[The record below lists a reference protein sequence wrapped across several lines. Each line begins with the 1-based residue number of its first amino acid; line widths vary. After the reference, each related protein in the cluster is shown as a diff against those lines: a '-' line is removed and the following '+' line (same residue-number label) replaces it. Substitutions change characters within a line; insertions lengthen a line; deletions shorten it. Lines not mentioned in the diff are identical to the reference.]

1 MIWARARVG
10 VRTEVGT
17 GLVIFDCDGVLVDSE
32 PIASRV
38 LADLLTE
45 IGFPMS
51 AEGALDRYT
60 GITLPA
66 VLAKVEE
73 EWGRPLP
80 RDFLDRLRAR
90 DQAAFRAELQP
101 VPGVTAVLDALDAAG
116 MRKCVASSGAPEKLR
131 LTLTVTG
138 LWDRFA
144 PHIYSAAQVPRGKPW
159 PDLFLHAAA
168 AMAVPAQACLVVE
181 DSSAGIKAARAAGM
195 RVIGFAGGG
204 HAGPGYAGMLA
215 EAGAETVVP
224 DMPAL
229 GRLLAAAAPA

>member
-1 MIWARARVG
+1 M
-10 VRTEVGT
+10 GT
-17 GLVIFDCDGVLVDSE
+17 ALVIFDCDGVLVDSE

-45 IGFPMS
+45 IGFPMTP
-51 AEGALDRYT
+51 EGALDRYT

-66 VLAKVEE
+66 VLAKVEA

-80 RDFLDRLRAR
+80 HDFLDQLRAR

-101 VPGVTAVLDALDAAG
+101 VPGVMAVLDALDAAG
-116 MRKCVASSGAPEKLR
+116 VRKCVASSGAPEKLR

-144 PHIYSAAQVPRGKPW
+144 PHIYSAAAVERGKPW

-168 AMAVPAQACLVVE
+168 AMAVPAEACLVVE
-181 DSSAGIKAARAAGM
+181 DSTAGIQAARAAGM

-204 HAGPGYAGMLA
+204 HAGPDYARSLRQ
-215 EAGAETVVP
+215 AGADTVVP